1 MVRVRSR
8 YESRLSLHS
17 DSAFD
22 PLHTASIIDAQVL
35 TDNPIPRFPLMRARL
50 RNYSI
55 PLRLGTQSSL
65 DTTVQCW
72 GRSRAI
78 LQMLLIWVSDL
89 PLEIFPCFKVC
100 SRTSEVYMYFHGSF
114 ESDEA
119 MKPPA
124 CCVPV
129 QAQVYAFLIVL
140 ESLFAPFS
148 ALARFSVVFI
158 ARKCHEAR

>member
-1 MVRVRSR
+1 MVRMRSR
-8 YESRLSLHS
+8 YGSRLSLHS

-22 PLHTASIIDAQVL
+22 PLHTASLILKCLRTI
-35 TDNPIPRFPLMRARL
+35 PIPRFPLMRARL

-55 PLRLGTQSSL
+55 PLRLGNQSSL

-89 PLEIFPCFKVC
+89 PLEISPCFKVC
-100 SRTSEVYMYFHGSF
+100 SRTSEVYMYFYGSF

-124 CCVPV
+124 CRVPV
-129 QAQVYAFLIVL
+129 QAQVYAFLIV
-140 ESLFAPFS
+140 
-148 ALARFSVVFI
+148 
-158 ARKCHEAR
+158 HT